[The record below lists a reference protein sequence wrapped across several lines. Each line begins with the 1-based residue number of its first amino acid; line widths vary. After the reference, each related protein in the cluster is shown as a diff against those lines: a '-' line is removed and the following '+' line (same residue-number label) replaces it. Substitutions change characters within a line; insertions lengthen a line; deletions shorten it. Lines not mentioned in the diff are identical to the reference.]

1 MKRKLIFCILLI
13 STFFLSSCSESFDDF
28 KVSSFGASEVSSKAV
43 KSGLEIEID
52 PQDEKTLDVSS
63 SNPNQV
69 SFVYKN
75 YFSQDKFPNGINL
88 NYKLSGFVGFFESGE
103 SGVLNLNRFKSKRGD
118 NNFIDGQFTIDGI
131 EINDGITDENA
142 KLKFNYCYNSKSYI
156 LGNICTTNE
165 DCEGGVTEF
174 IGSDDFSYDYEIA
187 ENSNG
192 NIEVVI
198 TLNLKSDPKSLVN
211 TCDFDKKENT
221 MTINPSFL
229 IANKDINCI
238 LEEGYSNVIKN
249 SEAQLRY
256 DCGDIDYKFNSGE
269 IIPIY
274 IETSYNK
281 MDSFDINFDLIRD
294 DTQVRNSGSIE

>member
-28 KVSSFGASEVSSKAV
+28 KVSSFGASEISNKAV

-52 PQDEKTLDVSS
+52 SSGDENTLNVG
-63 SNPNQV
+63 SNSNQI

-75 YFSQDKFPNGINL
+75 YFSKDKFPNGIKL
-88 NYKLSGFVGFFESGE
+88 NYKLSGFVGFFLNGE
-103 SGVLNLNRFKSKRGD
+103 SGVVNLNKFKFGTENTD
-118 NNFIDGQFTIDGI
+118 FAEGQFIIDGI

-174 IGSDDFSYDYEIA
+174 IGSSDFSYEYEIA

-198 TLNLKSDPKSLVN
+198 ELNLKSDPNSLVN

-221 MTINPSFL
+221 ATINPSFL
-229 IANKDINCI
+229 IANKNINCI
-238 LEEGYSNVIKN
+238 LEDGYSNVIKN

-269 IIPIY
+269 VIPIY